1 MSGSRNATPAW
12 LTLLRIGGAGAV
24 VALFVASID
33 WGGLD
38 RGLMDRFSAGLWAF
52 LAATSLTDAMI
63 SHRSGSPR
71 ANVAYLLT
79 GSAAAACMVV
89 AQLSHGVVAGVFF
102 VVAAAFLTASLVAV
116 RRYKREVERQVPA
129 GHAAT

>member
-89 AQLSHGVVAGVFF
+89 AQLSDGALSAAFF
-102 VVAAAFLTASLVAV
+102 AAAGAFIVASLVAV
-116 RRYKREVERQVPA
+116 RRHKRDVEQQVLA
-129 GHAAT
+129 GHGAR

>member
-52 LAATSLTDAMI
+52 LAATSLGDAVI
-63 SHRSGSPR
+63 SNRLGLPR
-71 ANVAYLLT
+71 AHLVYLLT
-79 GSAAAACMVV
+79 GCAAASCMVV
-89 AQLSHGVVAGVFF
+89 AQLSHGALSAAFF
-102 VVAAAFLTASLVAV
+102 AAAGAFIGASLVAV
-116 RRYKREVERQVPA
+116 RRYKRDVAQQVLA
-129 GHAAT
+129 GNGAR